1 MSSPTATS
9 PPRRSLRRVGVM
21 LVLTLALMMSS
32 LLAPQPAQAAPPHS
46 VSVTDTTGEV
56 DPELLQA
63 RLTETDFRTEVDLA
77 VVVLD
82 VTEYGSDPAEATAL
96 NDAVVTHARD
106 ADPELL
112 SGDGEQVAEGT
123 VILALDPAHELVGSF
138 AGGDVALDESGTETV
153 RDAMEGDAE
162 DGRWADALETGT
174 QKYGGLLD
182 RSWWQHPVL
191 RAAAAIV
198 VGAGVILAAA
208 ALYGRHTARRRVEAA
223 LPRYRE
229 VQQGRAR
236 TEESARTLPS
246 SSPYARA
253 ALAAQEDFRRRL
265 EAAEQLHERLPAPP
279 ERTWTWGL
287 AGSERS
293 LARSFESALRQLD
306 EADDDLLATSDLLRR
321 DGVWRTA
328 WERELRPLRDS
339 LSALGGALPE
349 ESDRSEQEAVASADV
364 RELGGDIAV
373 ELDTLTTDLE
383 AERIDPDSALERLDT
398 LTRELSAAV
407 ARLQDARIDRLA
419 ADEEEREVL
428 RRSAGDV
435 RERGYRSVRGRRH
448 ALERDASQVGDVFW
462 TLSPLLWYSSWAS
475 RSASALET
483 HRGSAGTGTS
493 STAGDSPAADGFS
506 EAGSSSRL

>member
-1 MSSPTATS
+1 
-9 PPRRSLRRVGVM
+9 M
-21 LVLTLALMMSS
+21 LVLTLALVMSL
-32 LLAPQPAQAAPPHS
+32 LLAPQSAHAAPPHS

-63 RLTETDFRTEVDLA
+63 RLTEIDFRAEVDLK

-82 VTEYGSDPAEATAL
+82 VTEYGSDPAGDAAL
-96 NDAVVTHARD
+96 NDAVVAHARD

-112 SGDGEQVAEGT
+112 SADGEQVAEGT
-123 VILALDPAHELVGSF
+123 VILALDPAHELFGTF
-138 AGGDVALDESGTETV
+138 ADGDAALDESGAEAV

-162 DGRWADALETGT
+162 DGQWADALEAGT
-174 QKYGGLLD
+174 QKYAGLLD
-182 RSWWQHPVL
+182 RPWWQHPVL
-191 RAAAAIV
+191 RAAAMIV
-198 VGAGVILAAA
+198 VAALVILAAA
-208 ALYGRHTARRRVEAA
+208 ALIGRRTARRRVEAA

-229 VQQGRAR
+229 VQQGRVR
-236 TEESARTLPS
+236 TEEAARNLPS

-279 ERTWTWGL
+279 ERSWTWGL
-287 AGSERS
+287 AGSERT
-293 LARSFESALRQLD
+293 LARSFETAVRHLD

-321 DGVWRTA
+321 EGVWRTA

-339 LSALGGALPE
+339 LSALGSALPE
-349 ESDRSEQEAVASADV
+349 ESERSEREAAATADV
-364 RELGGDIAV
+364 RELGGDIAL
-373 ELDTLTTDLE
+373 ELDTLTADLE

-428 RRSAGDV
+428 RQSAGDV
-435 RERGYRSVRGRRH
+435 QERGYRSVRGRRH
-448 ALERDASQVGDVFW
+448 ALEREASEVGDVFW
-462 TLSPLLWYSSWAS
+462 TLSPLLWYSSWSA
-475 RSASALET
+475 RSASALES
-483 HRGSAGTGTS
+483 HRRRAGASEGSEGTE
-493 STAGDSPAADGFS
+493 ARAA
-506 EAGSSSRL
+506 AQ